1 MNTEE
6 KNEQLLLRNL
16 KDAGCNAEMIERFF
30 ELQNTGNRH
39 EQLKLLF
46 SHREDLL
53 QNLHKSQSR
62 LDCLDYL
69 IYNIKNFK

>member
-6 KNEQLLLRNL
+6 KNERLLLRNL
-16 KDAGCNAEMIERFF
+16 KDAGCNAEMIARFF
-30 ELQNTGNRH
+30 ELHNTGNRH
-39 EQLKLLF
+39 EQLQLVF

-53 QNLHKSQSR
+53 QKLHKSQNR

-69 IYNIKNFK
+69 IYDIKKHK

>member
-6 KNEQLLLRNL
+6 KNERLLLRNL
-16 KDAGCNAEMIERFF
+16 KDAGCNAEMIVRFF
-30 ELQNTGNRH
+30 ELQSTGNRH

-53 QNLHKSQSR
+53 QKLHKSQNR

-69 IYNIKNFK
+69 IYDIKKFK

>member
-6 KNEQLLLRNL
+6 KNERLLLRNL
-16 KDAGCNAEMIERFF
+16 KDAGCNAEMIARFF
-30 ELQNTGNRH
+30 ELQSTGNRH

-53 QNLHKSQSR
+53 QKLHKSQNR

-69 IYNIKNFK
+69 IYDIKKFK

>member
-16 KDAGCNAEMIERFF
+16 KDAGCNAEMIARFF
-30 ELQNTGNRH
+30 ELRNTGNRH

-53 QNLHKSQSR
+53 QKLHKSQNR

-69 IYNIKNFK
+69 VYNIKKFK

>member
-16 KDAGCNAEMIERFF
+16 KDAGCNAEMIARFF
-30 ELQNTGNRH
+30 ELQSTGNRH

-53 QNLHKSQSR
+53 QKLHKSQNR

-69 IYNIKNFK
+69 IYDIKKFK